1 MLPVFLLEDDK
12 QQLATYQQ
20 IINNAI
26 MINEFAMKLIVAS
39 DNVADFERQLT
50 ITKQGVFFLDMEIS
64 DDKQAGLKVAERI
77 KAQVP
82 FAKIAFITTHEE
94 LSFLTLKRKIA
105 PFDYILKDEGIESIK
120 QHLRADVDLAYEN
133 YEKTIYH
140 HKSLFGYK
148 IGDRYFSLPM
158 SELMVLYTD
167 KTKPGDINLVADN
180 VEASFPGNLNHIE
193 QQHPNLFR
201 CDKSYLVN
209 LDNLESYDAHRRV
222 LKFKNNVECKVSFRK
237 ARELKKLLK

>member
-82 FAKIAFITTHEE
+82 FAQIAFITTHEE

-133 YEKTIYH
+133 YEK
-140 HKSLFGYK
+140 
-148 IGDRYFSLPM
+148 
-158 SELMVLYTD
+158 
-167 KTKPGDINLVADN
+167 N
-180 VEASFPGNLNHIE
+180 
-193 QQHPNLFR
+193 
-201 CDKSYLVN
+201 YL
-209 LDNLESYDAHRRV
+209 S
-222 LKFKNNVECKVSFRK
+222 S
-237 ARELKKLLK
+237 